1 MSKRKETLH
10 IYIRCSTDKQI
21 EKSVDRQKKMGIEFS
36 KQQGMKH
43 KLWIDGGKSRFG
55 GLEKRKEISE
65 LMVDIEMGS
74 VKHLWIEEW
83 SRLTGEINDT
93 FEIETK
99 ILNDDLTIYEGL
111 RGNQPYRP
119 NNVMERMFQ
128 YMKTMM
134 GSEVKKDEIKKSIQ
148 TKIDLFNQGYYMLGQ
163 PPFGYK
169 IVDRKLV
176 KHPENSKWVKKIFE
190 WYVVD
195 KMSMGQICDELVL
208 NNIPTPRSKTRK
220 WDYPNIKIILENEN
234 YIGRMIYTDKTKD
247 PHRKDQKRFPFE
259 DRSKWIVYENE
270 CPRIVSD
277 EIWNGVDKLLD
288 RGKTRPTKRNYLLH
302 GKLECLCGMEW
313 VGRWYSKYDRPFY
326 MCKNNERRYYRNTPS
341 RSHLHQKNCSKPKR
355 INGEV
360 LDKYIWNNL
369 LSTLRKSSWIKER
382 VKKEILGERYGISS
396 IRKNLNREIKLVRKE
411 IKTFQQNRVEFIKDR
426 YVNNLTELDYNQII
440 SSIDDKITEK
450 EHELDRL
457 KNKELLMDKR
467 EEWIDWLNHHNK
479 NVDDYL
485 KITEMKERRRVV
497 DFYIDKISV
506 DWNDT
511 TKQHTINIHYKYPII
526 GDGLVRKGGKLN
538 WDEWGKGYKVK
549 QGERVYSLSSSNFF
563 LTQENYH
570 SLLNSHELLYDVWK
584 PYLVFEYIITTHNFN
599 PTMYRYTDVSHR
611 LKLHTE
617 INKLHEQGWGYT
629 KIHTHLIKN
638 GFKIGKSRTMRRDG
652 NCRWSCILFI
662 FTTPINQK

>member
-10 IYIRCSTDKQI
+10 IYIRCSQDKQI

-74 VKHLWIEEW
+74 VKHLWIEDW

-148 TKIDLFNQGYYMLGQ
+148 TKIHLFQQGYYMKGDS
-163 PPFGYK
+163 PFGYK
-169 IVDRKLV
+169 LVDRKLV
-176 KHPENSKWVKKIFE
+176 IDRKESKWVKKIFD
-190 WYVVD
+190 WFVNRKWSY
-195 KMSMGQICDELVL
+195 SQIRDELIL
-208 NNIPTPRSKTRK
+208 NDVRTKRSNNRVFGDENIR
-220 WDYPNIKIILENEN
+220 IILTNEN
-234 YIGRMIYTDKTKD
+234 YIGKDIYTDKTKD
-247 PHRKDQKRFPFE
+247 PNRKDPMRFPFE
-259 DRSKWIVYENE
+259 DRSKWVVYHNE
-270 CPRIVSD
+270 CPRIIDD
-277 EIWNGVDKLLD
+277 ETFRKVDKLMTK
-288 RGKTRPTKRNYLLH
+288 GKTRPTKRNYLLH
-302 GKLECLCGMEW
+302 GKLECLCGMDW

-326 MCKNNERRYYRNTPS
+326 MCKNNERRYYRNSIS
-341 RSHLHQKNCSKPKR
+341 RGHLHKKNCSKPKR

-396 IRKNLNREIKLVRKE
+396 IRKNLNREMKLVRKE
-411 IKTFQQNRVEFIKDR
+411 ITTFQQNRVEFIKDR
-426 YVNNLTELDYNQII
+426 YVNNLTELDYTQII
-440 SSIDDKITEK
+440 SSIEDKITEK

-457 KNKELLMDKR
+457 KDKELLMNKR

-485 KITEMKERRRVV
+485 KITEMKERRRVI
-497 DFYIDKISV
+497 DFYIDKITL

-538 WDEWGKGYKVK
+538 WDEWGKGYKVN
-549 QGERVYSLSSSNFF
+549 QGDRVYSLSSSNFF
-563 LTQENYH
+563 LTKKNYQ
-570 SLLNSHELLYDVWK
+570 SLFNSHTFREVARH
-584 PYLVFEYIITTHNFN
+584 VHIT
-599 PTMYRYTDVSHR
+599 PA
-611 LKLHTE
+611 K
-617 INKLHEQGWGYT
+617 
-629 KIHTHLIKN
+629 
-638 GFKIGKSRTMRRDG
+638 DG
-652 NCRWSCILFI
+652 
-662 FTTPINQK
+662 

>member
-247 PHRKDQKRFPFE
+247 GHRKDPKRFPFE

-326 MCKNNERRYYRNTPS
+326 MCKNNERRYYRNSIS
-341 RSHLHQKNCSKPKR
+341 RGHLHKKNCSKPKR

-382 VKKEILGERYGISS
+382 VKKDILGERYGISS

-457 KNKELLMDKR
+457 KDKELLMDKR

-485 KITEMKERRRVV
+485 KITEMKERRRVI
-497 DFYIDKISV
+497 DFYIDRITL

-511 TKQHTINIHYKYPII
+511 T
-526 GDGLVRKGGKLN
+526 R
-538 WDEWGKGYKVK
+538 
-549 QGERVYSLSSSNFF
+549 
-563 LTQENYH
+563 
-570 SLLNSHELLYDVWK
+570 
-584 PYLVFEYIITTHNFN
+584 
-599 PTMYRYTDVSHR
+599 
-611 LKLHTE
+611 
-617 INKLHEQGWGYT
+617 
-629 KIHTHLIKN
+629 
-638 GFKIGKSRTMRRDG
+638 
-652 NCRWSCILFI
+652 
-662 FTTPINQK
+662 

>member
-10 IYIRCSTDKQI
+10 IYIRCSQDKQI
-21 EKSVDRQKKMGIEFS
+21 EKSVERQKRMGIEFS

-74 VKHLWIEEW
+74 VKHLWIEDW

-99 ILNDDLTIYEGL
+99 ILNDDLIIYEGL

-190 WYVVD
+190 WFVID
-195 KMSMGQICDELVL
+195 KLSTRKICDELIL
-208 NNIPTPRSKTRK
+208 NNITTPRSNTRK
-220 WDYPNIKIILENEN
+220 WDHINIKIILENEN
-234 YIGRMIYTDKTKD
+234 YIGRITYTDKTKD
-247 PHRKDQKRFPFE
+247 PHRKDPKRFPFE

-277 EIWNGVDKLLD
+277 ELWNGVDKLMN

-302 GKLECLCGMEW
+302 GKLECKCGMEW

-360 LDKYIWNNL
+360 LDKYIWKNL

-396 IRKNLNREIKLVRKE
+396 MRKNLNREMKLVRKE

-440 SSIDDKITEK
+440 SSIEDKITEK

-457 KNKELLMDKR
+457 KDKELLMDKR
-467 EEWIDWLNHHNK
+467 EEWINWLNHHNK

-485 KITEMKERRRVV
+485 KITEMKDRRRVI
-497 DFYIDKISV
+497 DYYIDKITL

-549 QGERVYSLSSSNFF
+549 EGDRVFSLSSTDFF
-563 LTQENYH
+563 ITQKNYQR
-570 SLLNSHELLYDVWK
+570 LFNS
-584 PYLVFEYIITTHNFN
+584 
-599 PTMYRYTDVSHR
+599 YRFR
-611 LKLHTE
+611 
-617 INKLHEQGWGYT
+617 
-629 KIHTHLIKN
+629 KIPWLIY
-638 GFKIGKSRTMRRDG
+638 FT
-652 NCRWSCILFI
+652 I
-662 FTTPINQK
+662 F